1 LRIGLL
7 ASHDGSTAQAVIDAC
22 SSRAIPGRVVLV
34 ITNNA
39 NSGVLQRARAAG
51 IATQH
56 LSGRTHPDPTAL
68 DRAIREAL
76 NTAQVDAVALVGY
89 MKLLGPLTLRA
100 FEGRI
105 VNTHPALLPRFGGRG
120 MFGDRVHEAVLA
132 AGDSVSGA
140 TVHLV
145 SADYDTGE
153 VLHQA
158 TVPVLSG
165 DDVAAL
171 GSRVRA
177 AEKALLVETLR
188 AWDLDGG

>member
-1 LRIGLL
+1 
-7 ASHDGSTAQAVIDAC
+7 
-22 SSRAIPGRVVLV
+22 
-34 ITNNA
+34 
-39 NSGVLQRARAAG
+39 
-51 IATQH
+51 
-56 LSGRTHPDPTAL
+56 
-68 DRAIREAL
+68 
-76 NTAQVDAVALVGY
+76 
-89 MKLLGPLTLRA
+89 
-100 FEGRI
+100 
-105 VNTHPALLPRFGGRG
+105 
-120 MFGDRVHEAVLA
+120 
-132 AGDSVSGA
+132 
-140 TVHLV
+140 VHLV

>member
-1 LRIGLL
+1 
-7 ASHDGSTAQAVIDAC
+7 
-22 SSRAIPGRVVLV
+22 
-34 ITNNA
+34 
-39 NSGVLQRARAAG
+39 
-51 IATQH
+51 
-56 LSGRTHPDPTAL
+56 
-68 DRAIREAL
+68 
-76 NTAQVDAVALVGY
+76 

-120 MFGDRVHEAVLA
+120 LLGDRVHEAVLA

>member
-1 LRIGLL
+1 
-7 ASHDGSTAQAVIDAC
+7 
-22 SSRAIPGRVVLV
+22 
-34 ITNNA
+34 
-39 NSGVLQRARAAG
+39 
-51 IATQH
+51 
-56 LSGRTHPDPTAL
+56 
-68 DRAIREAL
+68 
-76 NTAQVDAVALVGY
+76 

-105 VNTHPALLPRFGGRG
+105 VNTHSALLPRFGGRG

-140 TVHLV
+140 TVHLD